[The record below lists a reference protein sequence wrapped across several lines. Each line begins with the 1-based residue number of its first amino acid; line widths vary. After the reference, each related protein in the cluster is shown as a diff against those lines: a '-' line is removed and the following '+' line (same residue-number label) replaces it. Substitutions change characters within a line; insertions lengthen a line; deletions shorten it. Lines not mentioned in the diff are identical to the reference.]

1 MPGDPIAIPVPA
13 AAELHLST
21 SSGRVLVIA
30 EERSD
35 VLIVEGA
42 PRPEK
47 IESDATG
54 RVRFPSAKGG
64 SAHLEVRCPAGSD
77 LVVGTISGKVELRG
91 PLGLVRVTTVSSS
104 VRVESAEQI
113 DARSISGSIEVLR
126 STGRCTLQT
135 KSGQAT
141 CRGAGEAQISTLS
154 GRIELEGTTGKVRAQ
169 TVSGKIEVGMKAKGD
184 VTVQTISGS
193 VHVEVPPDVHPSAKL
208 RSVSGRPRNDC
219 PPGSDCEIRVRS
231 MSGKIEVVPG

>member
-30 EERSD
+30 EDRSD

-64 SAHLEVRCPAGSD
+64 SANLEVHCPAGSD
-77 LVVGTISGKVELRG
+77 LGVGTISGKVTLRG
-91 PLGLVRVTTVSSS
+91 PFGRVRVTTVSSS
-104 VRVESAEQI
+104 VEVESAEQI
-113 DARSISGSIEVLR
+113 DARSISGSIDVAR

-135 KSGQAT
+135 KSGHAT
-141 CRGAGEAQISTLS
+141 CRSAGEAQVSTLS
-154 GRIELEGTTGKVRAQ
+154 GRIELGTTGRVRAQ
-169 TVSGKIEVGMKAKGD
+169 TVSGTIEVGMKAKGD

-193 VHVEVPPDVHPSAKL
+193 VHVEVPRDVRPSAKL